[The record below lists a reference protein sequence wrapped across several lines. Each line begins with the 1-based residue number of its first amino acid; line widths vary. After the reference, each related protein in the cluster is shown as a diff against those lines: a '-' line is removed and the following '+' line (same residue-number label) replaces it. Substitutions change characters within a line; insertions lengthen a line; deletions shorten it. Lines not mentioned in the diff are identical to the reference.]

1 MPAPSFPDP
10 SKPLAGI
17 RVLDLSRVLAGPI
30 CTMILADLGA
40 EIIKVENP
48 DGGDETRGMKP
59 PEAGGEAHFYLSVNR
74 SKKSVAIDISTP
86 EGRDLVHKLAAECDV
101 LVENYRKGVMARH
114 GLDWEAMKDR
124 HPHLV
129 YCSIS
134 AYGRESPLADLPGF
148 DPILQAESGMMSLNG
163 EPSGEPMR
171 HALAIVDTMTGYYST
186 IGVMAAIMAQKET
199 GRGQF
204 VDVALFDVALNTLTN
219 VGMYYFTSGKVPERR
234 GNGHPTSVPNGL
246 FQASD
251 GPFYIALANQRLW
264 KRFCEGVID
273 RPDMV
278 DDPRYRTLSD
288 RIARRDEITAFLRD
302 LFATRTRAEWLAR
315 FNRAGVPGGAIRTVD
330 QALES
335 PEAAARDMVR
345 TVAHPTAG
353 SIRMIGSPL
362 KLSGTPVTEPVAPPL
377 LGQHT
382 DQVLTDI
389 LHLDADALAGL
400 RKAGAIA

>member
-1 MPAPSFPDP
+1 MSDP
-10 SKPLAGI
+10 SMPLAGI

-59 PEAGGEAHFYLSVNR
+59 PEAGGEAHFYLGVNR
-74 SKKSVAIDISTP
+74 TKKSVAIDISTP
-86 EGRDLVHKLAAECDV
+86 EGRELIHKLAAECDV
-101 LVENYRKGVMARH
+101 LVENYRKGVMAKH
-114 GLDWEAMKDR
+114 GLDWEAMRDR

-148 DPILQAESGMMSLNG
+148 DPIIQAESGMMSLNG
-163 EPSGEPMR
+163 EPDGEPMR

-186 IGVMAAIMAQKET
+186 IGVMAAIMTQKET

-315 FNRAGVPGGAIRTVD
+315 FNKAGVPGGAVRTVD

-335 PEAAARDMVR
+335 PEAAARDVVR

-353 SIRMIGSPL
+353 SIRMVGSPL
-362 KLSGTPVTEPVAPPL
+362 KLSATPVTEPVAPPL

-382 DQVLTDI
+382 DQVLADL
-389 LHLDADALAGL
+389 LHLDAEALDAL
-400 RKAGAIA
+400 REAGAIA

>member
-1 MPAPSFPDP
+1 MSDP
-10 SKPLAGI
+10 SMPLAGI

-59 PEAGGEAHFYLSVNR
+59 PEAGGEAHFYLGVNR
-74 SKKSVAIDISTP
+74 TKKSVAIDISTP
-86 EGRDLVHKLAAECDV
+86 EGRELIHKLAAECDV
-101 LVENYRKGVMARH
+101 LVENYRKGVMAKH

-148 DPILQAESGMMSLNG
+148 DPIIQAESGMMSLNG
-163 EPSGEPMR
+163 EPDGEPMR

-186 IGVMAAIMAQKET
+186 IGVMAAIMTQKET

-315 FNRAGVPGGAIRTVD
+315 FNKAGVPGGAVRTVD

-353 SIRMIGSPL
+353 SIRMVGSPL
-362 KLSGTPVTEPVAPPL
+362 KLSATPVTEPIAPPL

-382 DQVLTDI
+382 DQVLADL
-389 LHLDADALAGL
+389 LHLDADALATL
-400 RKAGAIA
+400 RKAGAIG

>member
-1 MPAPSFPDP
+1 
-10 SKPLAGI
+10 
-17 RVLDLSRVLAGPI
+17 VLDLSRVLAGPI

-59 PEAGGEAHFYLSVNR
+59 PEAGGEAHFYLGVNR
-74 SKKSVAIDISTP
+74 TKKSVAIDISTP
-86 EGRDLVHKLAAECDV
+86 EGRELIHKLAAECDV
-101 LVENYRKGVMARH
+101 LVENYRKGVMAKH
-114 GLDWEAMKDR
+114 GLDWEAMRDR

-148 DPILQAESGMMSLNG
+148 DPIIQAESGMMSLNG
-163 EPSGEPMR
+163 EPDGEPMR

-186 IGVMAAIMAQKET
+186 IGVMAAIMTQKET

-315 FNRAGVPGGAIRTVD
+315 FNKAGVPGGAVRTVD

-353 SIRMIGSPL
+353 SIRMVGSPL
-362 KLSGTPVTEPVAPPL
+362 KLSATPVTEPVAPPL

-382 DQVLTDI
+382 DEVLAEL
-389 LHLDADALAGL
+389 LHLDADALATL
-400 RKAGAIA
+400 RKAGAIG

>member
-1 MPAPSFPDP
+1 MPDP
-10 SKPLAGI
+10 SMPLAGI

-74 SKKSVAIDISTP
+74 TKKSVAIDISTP
-86 EGRDLVHKLAAECDV
+86 EGRALIHKLAAECDV
-101 LVENYRKGVMARH
+101 LVENYRKGVMAKH

-163 EPSGEPMR
+163 EPDGEPMR

-186 IGVMAAIMAQKET
+186 IGVMAAIMTQKET

-219 VGMYYFTSGKVPERR
+219 VGMYFFTSGKVPERR

-315 FNRAGVPGGAIRTVD
+315 FNEAGVPGGAVRTVD
-330 QALES
+330 QALGS
-335 PEAAARDMVR
+335 PEAAAREMVR

-353 SIRMIGSPL
+353 SIRMVGSPL
-362 KLSGTPVTEPVAPPL
+362 KLSTTPVTEPIAPPL

-382 DQVLTDI
+382 DQVLADL
-389 LHLDADALAGL
+389 LHLDADALAAL
-400 RKAGAIA
+400 RKVGAIA

>member
-1 MPAPSFPDP
+1 MSDQTM
-10 SKPLAGI
+10 PLAGI

-40 EIIKVENP
+40 EIVKVENP

-74 SKKSVAIDISTP
+74 TKKSVAIDISTP
-86 EGRDLVHKLAAECDV
+86 EGRELIHRLAAECDV
-101 LVENYRKGVMARH
+101 LVENYRKGVMAKH

-163 EPSGEPMR
+163 EPDGEPMR

-288 RIARRDEITAFLRD
+288 RIARRDEITAYLRD
-302 LFATRTRAEWLAR
+302 LFATRTRAEWLAL
-315 FNRAGVPGGAIRTVD
+315 FNKAGVPGGAVRTVD

-335 PEAAARDMVR
+335 PEAAAREMVR

-353 SIRMIGSPL
+353 SIRMVGSPL
-362 KLSGTPVTEPVAPPL
+362 KLSATPVTDPVAPPL

-382 DQVLTDI
+382 DEVLSDL
-389 LHLDADALAGL
+389 LHLDADALAAL
-400 RKAGAIA
+400 RKAGAIG

>member
-1 MPAPSFPDP
+1 MPDQVQSDP

-86 EGRDLVHKLAAECDV
+86 EGRDLIHALAAECDV
-101 LVENYRKGVMARH
+101 LVENYRKGVMAKH
-114 GLDWEAMKDR
+114 GLDWETMRER

-129 YCSIS
+129 YCSVS

-163 EPSGEPMR
+163 EPAGEPMR
-171 HALAIVDTMTGYYST
+171 HALAIVDTMTGYYAT
-186 IGVMAAIMAQKET
+186 IGVMAAIMTQKET

-204 VDVALFDVALNTLTN
+204 VDLALFDVALNALTN

-288 RIARRDEITAFLRD
+288 RIARRDEITAYLRD

-315 FNRAGVPGGAIRTVD
+315 FNAAGVPGGAVRTVD

-345 TVAHPTAG
+345 TVPHPTAG
-353 SIRMIGSPL
+353 SIRMVGSPL
-362 KLSGTPVTEPVAPPL
+362 KLSATPVTEPVAPPL

-382 DQVLTDI
+382 DQVLGEL
-389 LHLDADALAGL
+389 LHLDGAALAAL
-400 RKAGAIA
+400 REKGVVA

>member
-1 MPAPSFPDP
+1 MPDQVQSDP

-48 DGGDETRGMKP
+48 EGGDETRGMKP

-86 EGRDLVHKLAAECDV
+86 EGRDLIHALAAECDV
-101 LVENYRKGVMARH
+101 LVENYRKGVMAKH
-114 GLDWEAMKDR
+114 GLDWEAMRER

-129 YCSIS
+129 YCSVS

-163 EPSGEPMR
+163 EPAGEPMR
-171 HALAIVDTMTGYYST
+171 HALAIVDTMTGYYAT
-186 IGVMAAIMAQKET
+186 IGVMAAIMTQKET

-204 VDVALFDVALNTLTN
+204 VDLALFDVALNALTN

-288 RIARRDEITAFLRD
+288 RIARRDEITAYLRD

-315 FNRAGVPGGAIRTVD
+315 FNAAGVPGGAVRTVD

-345 TVAHPTAG
+345 TVPHPTAG
-353 SIRMIGSPL
+353 SIRMVGSPL
-362 KLSGTPVTEPVAPPL
+362 KLSATPATEPVAPPL

-382 DQVLTDI
+382 DQVLGEL
-389 LHLDADALAGL
+389 LHLDGAALAAL
-400 RKAGAIA
+400 REKGVVA

>member
-1 MPAPSFPDP
+1 MPDP
-10 SKPLAGI
+10 SMSDPSMPLAGI

-74 SKKSVAIDISTP
+74 TKKSVAIDISTT
-86 EGRDLVHKLAAECDV
+86 EGRELIHKLAAECDV
-101 LVENYRKGVMARH
+101 LVENYRKGVMAKH

-163 EPSGEPMR
+163 EPDGEPMR

-186 IGVMAAIMAQKET
+186 IGVMAAIMTQKET

-315 FNRAGVPGGAIRTVD
+315 FNKAGVPGGAVRTVD

-353 SIRMIGSPL
+353 SIRMVGSPL
-362 KLSGTPVTEPVAPPL
+362 KLSATPVVEPVAPPL

-382 DQVLTDI
+382 DQVLADL
-389 LHLDADALAGL
+389 LHLDADALAAL
-400 RKAGAIA
+400 REAGAIV

>member
-1 MPAPSFPDP
+1 MSDP
-10 SKPLAGI
+10 SMPLAGI

-59 PEAGGEAHFYLSVNR
+59 PEAGGEAHFYLGVNR
-74 SKKSVAIDISTP
+74 TKKSVAIDISTP
-86 EGRDLVHKLAAECDV
+86 EGRELIHKLAAECDV
-101 LVENYRKGVMARH
+101 LVENYRKGVMAKH
-114 GLDWEAMKDR
+114 GLDWEAMRDR

-148 DPILQAESGMMSLNG
+148 DPIIQAESGMMSLNG
-163 EPSGEPMR
+163 EPDGEPMR

-186 IGVMAAIMAQKET
+186 IGVMAAIMTQKET

-315 FNRAGVPGGAIRTVD
+315 FNKAGVPGGAVRTVD

-335 PEAAARDMVR
+335 PEAAARDVVR

-353 SIRMIGSPL
+353 SIRMVGSPL
-362 KLSGTPVTEPVAPPL
+362 KLSATPVTEPAAPPL

-382 DQVLTDI
+382 DQVLAEL
-389 LHLDADALAGL
+389 LHLDADALATL
-400 RKAGAIA
+400 RKAGAIG

>member
-1 MPAPSFPDP
+1 MPDP
-10 SKPLAGI
+10 SMPLAGI

-40 EIIKVENP
+40 EIVKVENP

-74 SKKSVAIDISTP
+74 TKKSVAIDISTP
-86 EGRDLVHKLAAECDV
+86 EGRELIHRLAAECDV
-101 LVENYRKGVMARH
+101 LVENYRKGVMAKH

-163 EPSGEPMR
+163 EPEGEPMR

-288 RIARRDEITAFLRD
+288 RIARRDEITDFLRT

-315 FNRAGVPGGAIRTVD
+315 FNKAGVPGGAVRTVD

-345 TVAHPTAG
+345 TVPHPTAG
-353 SIRMIGSPL
+353 SIRMVGSPL
-362 KLSGTPVTEPVAPPL
+362 KLSATPVTEPIAPPL

-382 DQVLTDI
+382 DEVLSDL
-389 LHLDADALAGL
+389 LHLDAEALAAL
-400 RKAGAIA
+400 RKAGAIG

>member
-1 MPAPSFPDP
+1 MSDP
-10 SKPLAGI
+10 SMPLAGI

-59 PEAGGEAHFYLSVNR
+59 PEAGGEAHFYLGVNR
-74 SKKSVAIDISTP
+74 TKKSVAIDISTP
-86 EGRDLVHKLAAECDV
+86 EGRELIHKLAAECDV
-101 LVENYRKGVMARH
+101 LVENYRKGVMAKH
-114 GLDWEAMKDR
+114 GLDWEAMRDR

-148 DPILQAESGMMSLNG
+148 DPIIQAESGMMSLNG
-163 EPSGEPMR
+163 EPDGEPMR

-186 IGVMAAIMAQKET
+186 IGVMAAIMTQKET

-315 FNRAGVPGGAIRTVD
+315 FNKAGVPGGAVRTVD

-353 SIRMIGSPL
+353 SIRMVGSPL
-362 KLSGTPVTEPVAPPL
+362 KLSATPVTEPVAPPL

-382 DQVLTDI
+382 DEVLAEL
-389 LHLDADALAGL
+389 LHLDADALATL
-400 RKAGAIA
+400 RKAGAIG

>member
-1 MPAPSFPDP
+1 MTDP
-10 SKPLAGI
+10 SMPLAGI

-74 SKKSVAIDISTP
+74 TKKSVAIDISTT
-86 EGRDLVHKLAAECDV
+86 EGRELIHKLAAECDV
-101 LVENYRKGVMARH
+101 LVENYRKGVMAKH

-163 EPSGEPMR
+163 EPDGEPMR

-186 IGVMAAIMAQKET
+186 IGVMAAIMTQKET

-315 FNRAGVPGGAIRTVD
+315 FNEAGVPGGAVRTVD

-353 SIRMIGSPL
+353 SIRMVGSPL
-362 KLSGTPVTEPVAPPL
+362 KLSVTPVVEPVAPPL

-382 DQVLTDI
+382 DEI
-389 LHLDADALAGL
+389 LNAAGYDPSEIAGL
-400 RKAGAIA
+400 REKRVVG